1 MRFRV
6 RYLALLVLT
15 VSLAA
20 CSAGTSAAAGHSATP
35 SAAASHS
42 AAASPSAT
50 KSAAASHDLLS
61 ALPIPAGST
70 PWTSN
75 TNALMSRVA
84 FVRAFYVQNAWA
96 NEEGLY
102 LRRGFVSGVQEGW
115 INENGSQQSVT
126 IARFATAAGA
136 ASAYDDLTSSYRQE
150 SKPTTQLSDPAVGGA
165 GVIDP
170 TLDKLGNARVEIAA
184 HIGDNMIRVIEFTA
198 VTPDLTH
205 AKELMLAQYDA
216 LKNGT

>member
-1 MRFRV
+1 M
-6 RYLALLVLT
+6 
-15 VSLAA
+15 AA
-20 CSAGTSAAAGHSATP
+20 SP
-35 SAAASHS
+35 SAKAASP
-42 AAASPSAT
+42 SPSAT
-50 KSAAASHDLLS
+50 KSAAATHDLLS
-61 ALPIPAGST
+61 ELPIPAGST
-70 PWTSN
+70 PWTAN

-84 FVRAFYVQNAWA
+84 FVRAFYVQSAWT

-102 LRRGFVSGVQEGW
+102 LRRGYVSGVQEGW

-136 ASAYDDLTSSYRQE
+136 VSAYDDLTSSYKQE

-184 HIGDNMIRVIEFTA
+184 HIGDYMIRVIEFTA
-198 VTPDLTH
+198 VTPDPTH

-216 LKNGT
+216 LKNVA